1 MRANVADMAN
11 SMIFGTC
18 TTAANTANKIVVID
32 KPTDST
38 NSVIING
45 YPFNSLTNGL
55 MFAVYF
61 ENGNS
66 AAAPYI
72 TFQLNDGTQ
81 STYAGDIYCNALTPA
96 TNNELFSWKAGSLVI
111 FTLIMSQTLGNRCI
125 MANWQ
130 DISSLKTLSFSLDS
144 SVPSAELDYNPT
156 DATDSTFSL
165 GSFVTHDDIES
176 IVDPAPAMFS
186 GYTIDS
192 FVLTNNYD
200 SKLPV
205 ANGTR
210 KGLLYSNT
218 TNTSGFSISPIVNG
232 YAYYKTE
239 TPTPG
244 KLTVTSKDNQT
255 PAGHA
260 QTLLSNYQ
268 GGVDLTLELTPHKVN
283 AVDLYGDTMYGTLT
297 ITHPTDKAILRVIS
311 TADVANDIWLG
322 SNNTEYWAISSRD
335 SSDPY
340 LGFYS
345 KNTSNGNAWVMKL
358 NPDKTSDFYGTLYL
372 NNAAN
377 IHLRPTSNNATG
389 GIAWYYYNSDPASM
403 QEKARIWV
411 DNSYTASKGPN
422 YRVYQSDGT
431 LLKSTTLAFS
441 DGSNANGNWNNTANE
456 IKALNSNDNASNNDT
471 WRKVWI
477 SYQNGTTGRPALS
490 DKITFQTSS
499 GTLQAKRFL
508 AEHISGG
515 SWEYRVKYSDTVD
528 FALQIGTGNVN
539 HGIYDSKGGDKWMIY
554 EDGNS
559 IVKVSQSKSLVGA
572 VPIARAS
579 SQTTVANLV
588 NELRYSNGCMGSF
601 NLGTAYTGTNYTI
614 PVGWYNYLWIPHRE
628 GGANGAA
635 NSDNCNS
642 GTLLLFPLTPTSSLT
657 YWWWIRYTGSAIAH
671 CRRCTSS

>member
-45 YPFNSLTNGL
+45 YPFTNLTNGL

-111 FTLIMSQTLGNRCI
+111 FTLVMSQTLGNRCI

-218 TNTSGFSISPIVNG
+218 TNTSGFSVSPVVNG

-260 QTLLSNYQ
+260 QTLLNNYQ

-297 ITHPTDKAILRVIS
+297 INNGDLKFTPYSSGEDTG
-311 TADVANDIWLG
+311 DI
-322 SNNTEYWAISSRD
+322 I
-335 SSDPY
+335 
-340 LGFYS
+340 
-345 KNTSNGNAWVMKL
+345 
-358 NPDKTSDFYGTLYL
+358 
-372 NNAAN
+372 
-377 IHLRPTSNNATG
+377 
-389 GIAWYYYNSDPASM
+389 WYYNNGS
-403 QEKARIWV
+403 EKARFWI
-411 DNSYTASKGPN
+411 DDTYTASKGPN
-422 YRVYQSDGT
+422 YRVYQSNGT
-431 LLKSTTLAFS
+431 LLKSATLAFS
-441 DGSNANGNWNNTANE
+441 DGSNATGNWNNTANE
-456 IKALNSNDNASNNDT
+456 IKALNSNDTASNNDT
-471 WRKVWI
+471 WRKVWMN
-477 SYQNGTTGRPALS
+477 YQNGTTGRPALS
-490 DKITFQTSS
+490 DKLTFQTSS

-508 AEHISGG
+508 AEHVSGG

-539 HGIYDSKGGDKWMIY
+539 HGIYDSKGGDKWMIC
-554 EDGNS
+554 EDGNN